1 MDIVRETTEG
11 TTIREEVETKDVE
24 MTMMVMTDQSTS
36 KDSTNPRNKRT
47 TRTKTVRL
55 LEVVEVSV
63 EVETSTTT
71 NLVEVLMETKVS
83 ETTMIKTTFSIE
95 VVIKIEDKADS
106 MILMKRTILEVTSN
120 KSNGKISLWS
130 NFKRTSMSKTN
141 VSENVILPSFVL
153 TERSTKLLCTPTHE
167 CSLRNC
173 LIPSSNSMRLTFLRR
188 SAENLTDLD
197 SKLHLRFRLKD
208 GPLL

>member
-1 MDIVRETTEG
+1 MTETMVDHHLVVALE
-11 TTIREEVETKDVE
+11 IEEA
-24 MTMMVMTDQSTS
+24 
-36 KDSTNPRNKRT
+36 
-47 TRTKTVRL
+47 L
-55 LEVVEVSV
+55 LEHHFQDKGFRAMVVEIRLCQTLISEEMSGVNI
-63 EVETSTTT
+63 
-71 NLVEVLMETKVS
+71 NL
-83 ETTMIKTTFSIE
+83 
-95 VVIKIEDKADS
+95 
-106 MILMKRTILEVTSN
+106 SN
-120 KSNGKISLWS
+120 S
-130 NFKRTSMSKTN
+130 KRTSMSKTN